1 MIYSLNGELIELDAL
16 GSFAVIECAGVG
28 YKVTVTSGTLA
39 RLPSPAD
46 KPQKV
51 RLFTHMQVKED
62 GVDLFGFYTK
72 EELSMFRMLISVS
85 GVGPKAGISILSLL
99 SPAKLALAIQNE
111 DAKAI
116 SKAPGVGAKTA
127 ARVIL
132 ELKSKI
138 TRELP
143 SLSLGGGE
151 TIPADPAGVGG
162 GKLSDAQ
169 DALLVLGYT
178 RAEVNAALKKVNPGA
193 SLEDM
198 IRAALAVLMKP

>member
-39 RLPSPAD
+39 RLPAPTD
-46 KPQKV
+46 KPQKI
-51 RLFTHMQVKED
+51 RLFTHMQVRED

-99 SPAKLALAIQNE
+99 SPAKLAIAIQNE

-138 TRELP
+138 AKELP
-143 SLSLGGGE
+143 SLSLGRSE
-151 TIPADPAGVGG
+151 TIPAAAAGEGG

-178 RAEVNAALKKVNPGA
+178 RAEVTAALKKVNPNA
-193 SLEDM
+193 PLEDM
-198 IRAALAVLMKP
+198 IRMALAALMKP

>member
-39 RLPSPAD
+39 RLPAPAD

-99 SPAKLALAIQNE
+99 SPQKLALAIQSE

-138 TRELP
+138 AKELP
-143 SLSLGGGE
+143 SLSVGGGDDLPSVSV
-151 TIPADPAGVGG
+151 PAAG

-169 DALLVLGYT
+169 DALLVLGYS
-178 RAEVNAALKKVNPGA
+178 RSEVNAALKKVDPNA

-198 IRAALAVLMKP
+198 IRMALAVLLKP